1 MTEDKQRPEEDEEV
15 QGHDWRRGPTPIIPQ
30 EDTGDEV
37 EGHGG
42 RPDDHRTDDDVEGR
56 GQDREDQID
65 DVEGHHIRRPGDDPR
80 IIP

>member
-15 QGHDWRRGPTPIIPQ
+15 QGHDWRRGPMPIIPQ
-30 EDTGDEV
+30 EDTGDDV
-37 EGHGG
+37 EGHG
-42 RPDDHRTDDDVEGR
+42 RTPPDD
-56 GQDREDQID
+56 D